1 MKDAKNKTSSA
12 RRNEPLDE
20 TSYSLISSLFP
31 SKTKILKEG
40 QSYTIGRRKDSDILM
55 PHEAIS
61 RRHARIEWRDMGFWI
76 QDMGSM
82 NGTIVNKM
90 PIVKMRLADNDL
102 IEIYPWRIRYKE
114 FQGDINLLLGEETSK
129 EATDLTQDLSETITK
144 LPLPS
149 GLSGTF
155 RDIELLEICQLIE
168 FCQKN
173 GTLKIEGG
181 GKEGIICFSMGV
193 ITWAQSNDLK
203 GEKAAH
209 ELLSIHKGHFEFQ
222 GNVISQDERL
232 VLKLSRIL
240 IDIMKE
246 KDEKGVVEKT
256 SLDHDLLKD

>member
-1 MKDAKNKTSSA
+1 MKDAKDKTSSA
-12 RRNEPLDE
+12 RRNEPSYE
-20 TSYSLISSLFP
+20 TSYALISSLFP

-40 QSYTIGRRKDSDILM
+40 QSYTLGRRKDSDILM

-61 RRHARIEWRDMGFWI
+61 RRHARIEWGDMGFWI
-76 QDMGSM
+76 QDLGST
-82 NGTIVNKM
+82 NGTIVNKKA
-90 PIVKMRLADNDL
+90 IVKKRLADNNL

-114 FQGDINLLLGEETSK
+114 FQGDINILLGEAASK
-129 EATDLTQDLSETITK
+129 DATDLTQDLSETITK

-155 RDIELLEICQLIE
+155 RDMELLEVCQLIE

-173 GTLKIEGG
+173 GTLKIEGDD
-181 GKEGIICFSMGV
+181 KEGILCFSMGV

-209 ELLSIHKGHFEFQ
+209 ELLSIQKGHFEFQ
-222 GNVISQDERL
+222 GNVISQDERI
-232 VLKLSRIL
+232 VLKLSKIL

-246 KDEKGVVEKT
+246 KDEKGVIVKT
-256 SLDHDLLKD
+256 SLDHDLLED